1 MKTRLTAL
9 LLLCSIS
16 QPSGAQ
22 AEQDAE
28 RIVQALQLQQSTP
41 QVVEALIEYQIM
53 LDPNF
58 QAYAEVMRAFA
69 QRYLTWEALHEI
81 YLSAYLAEY
90 NEAELKQLAEFLQ
103 TPVGRKYLS
112 RGPAVNERIAAQV
125 QRLLHTHQAELQRMI
140 VDHELQ
146 QR

>member
-1 MKTRLTAL
+1 MKTRLAAW
-9 LLLCSIS
+9 LLLCTSS
-16 QPSGAQ
+16 VSWAQ

-28 RIVQALQLQQSTP
+28 RILQALQLQQTTP

-58 QAYAEVMRAFA
+58 KAYAEVMRAFA

-112 RGPAVNERIAAQV
+112 RGPAVNERISAQV
-125 QRLLHTHQAELQRMI
+125 QRLLQTHQAELQRMI